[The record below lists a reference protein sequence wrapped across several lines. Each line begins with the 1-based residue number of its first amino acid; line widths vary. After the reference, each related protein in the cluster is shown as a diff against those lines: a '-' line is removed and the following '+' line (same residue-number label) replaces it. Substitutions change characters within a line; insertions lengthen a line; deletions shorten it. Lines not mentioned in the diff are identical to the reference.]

1 MTQMLPFS
9 VTAQGTYLH
18 FVVSGSFAVPVKA
31 TPQSVGAGGACE
43 RPDHLGT
50 QDELQPAFLNMSV
63 SVWSM
68 FTPRAQQ
75 EMQAH
80 EPSSLSSQF

>member
-1 MTQMLPFS
+1 MSVFYKHLCFFPSFLFVHKVIMTQMLPFS
-9 VTAQGTYLH
+9 VTAQGTYLN

-63 SVWSM
+63 SV
-68 FTPRAQQ
+68 
-75 EMQAH
+75 
-80 EPSSLSSQF
+80 